1 MSDSAGQPPAEDM
14 FENTA
19 AYAWTE
25 RAHEML
31 QRGDLHAKAFAT
43 DGVLSAHVWGLCPRC
58 AHELDV
64 RETLSAAVTTTRGNR
79 SLWGALAGALTGKT
93 VTGDP
98 DLPAEIPVDV
108 ECGCG
113 HSHHGAQEK
122 TTGCGVSFR
131 VLAPLRP
138 GTE

>member
-1 MSDSAGQPPAEDM
+1 MSDGTGQSPEER

-19 AYAWTE
+19 SYAWTE

-31 QRGDLHAKAFAT
+31 QRGELHAKAFAT
-43 DGVLSAHVWGLCPRC
+43 DGALSARVWGLCPRC
-58 AHELDV
+58 GHGLDV
-64 RETLSAAVTTTRGNR
+64 REPLSAAVTTTRGNR
-79 SLWGALAGALTGKT
+79 GLWGALAGILTGKT

-113 HSHHGAQEK
+113 QFHPGAPGNS
-122 TTGCGVSFR
+122 TGCGVSFR

-138 GTE
+138 GTQ